1 MGAMSES
8 KLPRPSQV
16 TVAGWLVILG
26 SLATLVGAYERIANL
41 HSIDTRESVH
51 RMLDEPPLSG
61 SGVDLGTVLDVLHA
75 LALVA
80 GACAVVAVILGWQ
93 VMRRDRRARLVLT
106 IVAVPLLLIGLAGQG
121 FSSTIAAIAV
131 VLLWVPRSRDW
142 FDGVQRSST
151 PAPGAPPPPLVRAT
165 PRTPPP
171 TSAAAQQSQA
181 GRPVGTIA
189 PQQQHVPAGRPAQVV
204 WVAVLTWVFC
214 ALATALM
221 VASGL
226 LVSHHPGLMLKQAI
240 DRDPALAGQGIT
252 EHFLVVTMWVMAGI
266 VIACCVA
273 ASVAAALLWRRVAI
287 ARTVLLVFVVAA
299 VVVTLLMTLA
309 AAQFVV
315 GLAGSIATLVLLL
328 RPEVN
333 AWLSRR

>member
-1 MGAMSES
+1 MSES
-8 KLPRPSQV
+8 KLPRPTQV

-26 SLATLVGAYERIANL
+26 SLATLVSAYVRMANL
-41 HSIDTRESVH
+41 HSIETRQSVR

-61 SGVDLGTVLDVLHA
+61 SGIDLGTVLDVLHA

-80 GACAVVAVILGWQ
+80 GACAVVALILGWQ

-106 IVAVPLLLIGLAGQG
+106 IVAVPLLLTGLADEG

-131 VLLWVPRSRDW
+131 VLLWVPPSRDW

-151 PAPGAPPPPLVRAT
+151 PAPGAPPPPPSAHLT
-165 PRTPPP
+165 PRTPGP
-171 TSAAAQQSQA
+171 TSAATQQSQA
-181 GRPVGTIA
+181 GRPVSTIA
-189 PQQQHVPAGRPAQVV
+189 RPQQHVPAGRPAQVV
-204 WVAVLTWVFC
+204 WAALLTWIFC

-226 LVSHHPGLMLKQAI
+226 LVSNDPGQILKQGI

-252 EHFLVVTMWVMAGI
+252 EHLLVVTMWVTAGI

-273 ASVAAALLWRRVAI
+273 ASVAAALLWRRVAT
-287 ARTVLLVFVVAA
+287 ARIVLLAFVIAA
-299 VVVTLLMTLA
+299 VVATLLMTLA

-315 GLAGSIATLVLLL
+315 GLAGSVATLALLL
-328 RPEVN
+328 RPEVK
-333 AWLSRR
+333 AWLGRR

>member
-1 MGAMSES
+1 MSES
-8 KLPRPSQV
+8 KLARPSQV

-26 SLATLVGAYERIANL
+26 SLATLASAYERIANL
-41 HSIDTRESVH
+41 HSIDTRESVR

-61 SGVDLGTVLDVLHA
+61 SGIDLGTVLDVLHA
-75 LALVA
+75 LSLVA
-80 GACAVVAVILGWQ
+80 GACAVVAAILGWH
-93 VMRRDRRARLVLT
+93 VMRRDRRARVGLT
-106 IVAVPLLLIGLAGQG
+106 IVAVPLLLTGLADQG

-151 PAPGAPPPPLVRAT
+151 PAPGAPPPPPSPPAT
-165 PRTPPP
+165 LRTPPP
-171 TSAAAQQSQA
+171 TSAATQQSQA

-189 PQQQHVPAGRPAQVV
+189 PPQQHVPAGRPAQVV
-204 WVAVLTWVFC
+204 WAAVLTWVFS

-226 LVSHHPGLMLKQAI
+226 LVSNDPGLMLKQAI
-240 DRDPALAGQGIT
+240 DRDPTLAGQGIT
-252 EHFLVVTMWVMAGI
+252 EHFLVATMWVMAGI

-273 ASVAAALLWRRVAI
+273 ASVAAALLWRRVAT
-287 ARTVLLVFVVAA
+287 ARIVLLVFVIAA
-299 VVVTLLMTLA
+299 VVATLLMTLA

-315 GLAGSIATLVLLL
+315 GLAGSVATLALLL
-328 RPEVN
+328 RPEVK
-333 AWLSRR
+333 AWLGRR